1 MSRCLNLLHRWVVL
15 ATLLSAA
22 AASAASD
29 AQAVCQAWALV
40 ERASGEAQRAWLG
53 DGSAW
58 ERLGAVR
65 QDLHTQGQSPSP
77 GLEPRLRTPFLRS
90 LDGLL
95 ERAETVRKAQAALLR
110 IQAAEPAWLQ
120 KVEAVQLAQAATPAG
135 PVAQHAAG
143 QLAVLTQ
150 RLGRVAGQWFVLG
163 PIDPEAVFLLG
174 KDTRSFA
181 ALLKGLLQGD
191 PALALKPVRDRR
203 EREALLAVQTAFE
216 PVAAASAQALADLQQ
231 LVAAREFLHQ
241 LHSMRTA
248 WAEPMHSACTRP

>member
-1 MSRCLNLLHRWVVL
+1 MNRCLNLLRRLLWAVL
-15 ATLLSAA
+15 FSAPF
-22 AASAASD
+22 AASAA
-29 AQAVCQAWALV
+29 QPVCHAWALV

-95 ERAETVRKAQAALLR
+95 ERAGSVRKAQAALLR
-110 IQAAEPAWLQ
+110 IQAAAPDGLQ
-120 KVEAVQLAQAATPAG
+120 RVEAVQLAQAATPAG

-163 PIDPEAVFLLG
+163 PIDPDAVFLLG
-174 KDTRSFA
+174 RDTRSFTT
-181 ALLKGLLQGD
+181 LLKGLLQGD

-216 PVAAASAQALADLQQ
+216 PVAAASAEALADLQQ
-231 LVAAREFLHQ
+231 LVAAREALQQ
-241 LHSMRTA
+241 LHSMRMA
-248 WAEPMHSACTRP
+248 WAGPMGAACARP